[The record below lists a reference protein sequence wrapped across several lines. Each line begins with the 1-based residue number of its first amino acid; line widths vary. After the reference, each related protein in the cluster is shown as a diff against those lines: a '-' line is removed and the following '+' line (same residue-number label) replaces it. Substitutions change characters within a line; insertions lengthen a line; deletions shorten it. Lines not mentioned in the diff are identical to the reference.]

1 SQKQSQDLT
10 SNLGVLEITRKELEK
25 QVGSL
30 KEQSQRE
37 ATDLKTHLKEAENRV
52 HSIQQEYA
60 DTQNKLSELKVTF
73 EKTEQ
78 EKQTMVEELKQ
89 CKENLKLL
97 QEKGNNQTSVSAL
110 PTSSNIKCQSYQM
123 RLWLYRLT
131 IMSLVCPLTLLRE
144 TVALGDCDGG
154 VGSRDRSDAVSQ
166 PQQRLTVRLLIK
178 AMYCPP
184 S

>member
-97 QEKGNNQTSVSAL
+97 QEKGNNKPWPWVTVMAAL
-110 PTSSNIKCQSYQM
+110 VAVTAVM
-123 RLWLYRLT
+123 LYP
-131 IMSLVCPLTLLRE
+131 SLSK
-144 TVALGDCDGG
+144 
-154 VGSRDRSDAVSQ
+154 GS
-166 PQQRLTVRLLIK
+166 P
-178 AMYCPP
+178 
-184 S
+184 